1 MLNKIYDL
9 LIVGGGP
16 MGIATSIEATQHNLS
31 SIIIEKGVLVNS
43 IYHFPKNMVF
53 FSTSQK
59 LEIGNVPFLSI
70 REKPTRDE
78 ALEYYRRVVEHWKLD
93 IKLSEKIE
101 KVKKQSNSTFSIK
114 TSKQTYSAKNI
125 VIATGFYDK
134 PNKLNILGENL
145 PKVSH
150 YYTEPHQY
158 LQKKVAI
165 IGAGNSACQV
175 ALELFHKGVD
185 VTMIIRKNQVKP
197 SVKYWIKPNI
207 ENRIKEGS
215 IKVFFNTSVT
225 KINETTIEL
234 NKNGTLLSIENDIV
248 LALIGY
254 QPDYEFLKT
263 MGIEIQNDT
272 YLTPK
277 HSEKNQQTN
286 IDSIYLAGVV
296 CGGLKTNRYLI
307 ENSKIHATKI
317 IREILKQKCY

>member
-1 MLNKIYDL
+1 MLNKVYDL

-59 LEIGNVPFLSI
+59 LEIGNIPFLSI
-70 REKPTRDE
+70 KEKPTKDE
-78 ALEYYRRVVEHWKLD
+78 ALEYYRRVVEHWKLN
-93 IKLSEKIE
+93 IKLSEKIARIE
-101 KVKKQSNSTFSIK
+101 KQPNSIFSIK
-114 TSKQTYSAKNI
+114 TSKQTYLAKNI

-134 PNKLNILGENL
+134 PNKLGIFGENL

-175 ALELFHKGVD
+175 ALELFHKGID
-185 VTMIIRKNQVKP
+185 VTMVIRKNEIKP

-225 KINETTIEL
+225 KINEKTLEL
-234 NKNGTLLSIENDIV
+234 NKNGTLLSVENDIV

-263 MGIEIQNDT
+263 IGIEIQNDT
-272 YLTPK
+272 NLTPK
-277 HSEKNQQTN
+277 HSEKNQHTN
-286 IDSIYLAGVV
+286 IDNVYIAGVV

-317 IREILKQKCY
+317 IQEILEQK